1 VLRDLW
7 QQIGFTVILV
17 THDLREA
24 TFLADTVHVM
34 SARPGRI
41 VLSRSVE
48 LPRPRDLDICFEP
61 RFTDIVHDLRAMI
74 AQVRKA

>member
-7 QQIGFTVILV
+7 QELGFTVVLV

-24 TFLADTVHVM
+24 AFLADSIHVM

-41 VLSRSVE
+41 VQVSRVDF
-48 LPRPRDLDICFEP
+48 PRPRDLQITYDKDFS
-61 RFTDIVHDLRAMI
+61 DIVHELRAKI
-74 AQVRKA
+74 AEVRQA